1 MLKLYANIRA
11 CRKAAKMTQ
20 EELARRTG
28 YTDRSSIA
36 RIEKGEIDLS
46 QSKILQF
53 AEALGTTPSRLM
65 GWDEKPAEDLQD
77 MGALA
82 AQLIMDQDAMETI
95 KAYMALDESDRYA
108 VRLVIASMSAKQKKT
123 DAGASVVEAEKR
135 SKKADCN
142 M

>member
-1 MLKLYANIRA
+1 MLQLYANIRA

-46 QSKILQF
+46 QSKIVQF
-53 AEALGTTPSRLM
+53 ADALGTTPSRLM
-65 GWDEKPAEDLQD
+65 GWDKKPAEDLQD

-82 AQLIMDQDAMETI
+82 ARLLLDQDAMEMAQ
-95 KAYMALDESDRYA
+95 AYMQLSDADRYA
-108 VRLVIASMSAKQKKT
+108 VRLVIASMAQKKT
-123 DAGASVVEAEKR
+123 DAGASVVESEKCAE
-135 SKKADCN
+135 KADCN

>member
-1 MLKLYANIRA
+1 MLKLYENIRL

-36 RIEKGEIDLS
+36 RVEKGEIDLP

-53 AEALGTTPSRLM
+53 ADALGVTPSQLL
-65 GWDEKPAEDLQD
+65 GWEEKPADDLQA

-82 AQLIMDQDAMETI
+82 AEVIMDQDAMEM
-95 KAYMALDESDRYA
+95 ARQYMQLSEADRYA
-108 VRLVIASMSAKQKKT
+108 VRLVMASMAVKNKK
-123 DAGASVVEAEKR
+123 D
-135 SKKADCN
+135 
-142 M
+142 

>member
-1 MLKLYANIRA
+1 MLKLYQNIRT

-46 QSKILQF
+46 QSKIVQF
-53 AEALGTTPSRLM
+53 AEALGTTPSHLM
-65 GWDEKPAEDLQD
+65 GWDEKPAEELQG

-82 AQLIMDQDAMETI
+82 AELLMDQDAMEM
-95 KAYMALDESDRYA
+95 AREYMQLSEADRYA
-108 VRLVIASMSAKQKKT
+108 VRLVIASMGRNKKAT
-123 DAGASVVEAEKR
+123 DAGASVAEAEK
-135 SKKADCN
+135 SFKKSDCN

>member
-46 QSKILQF
+46 QSKIVQF

-65 GWDEKPAEDLQD
+65 GWDEKPAEELQG

-82 AQLIMDQDAMETI
+82 AQVIMDQDAMEMAR
-95 KAYMALDESDRYA
+95 AYMQLSEADRYA
-108 VRLVIASMSAKQKKT
+108 VRLVIASMASKEKKT
-123 DAGASVVEAEKR
+123 DAGASVVESKEFFEKT
-135 SKKADCN
+135 DCN